1 MALVCLAAVASPRV
15 ASLSKPLLCNP
26 QEREHKKTEAQP
38 IVQRA
43 PLQRRTE
50 DLQLARYVGGRQVVT
65 GAQAIAGEMSGTYHC
80 KVCDCV
86 LRDHQNYLLHINGRK
101 HNRMLGMSMRAERS
115 TVEEVRARLDAHKAE
130 QEAAVELSA
139 DEKASL
145 FLQHFDER
153 IKQRGEEERDE
164 KREKRREKK
173 EREREKKTVAE
184 ATGGGEEEDAMAAM
198 GFAGFGGSRKNN

>member
-1 MALVCLAAVASPRV
+1 MCVWPPWPLRV
-15 ASLSKPLLCNP
+15 LRRCPKPLLCNP

-145 FLQHFDER
+145 FLQQFDER

-173 EREREKKTVAE
+173 EREREKRTE

-198 GFAGFGGSRKNN
+198 GFGGFGGSRKNN